1 MRNKRSIL
9 MSMKNRVSKMM
20 GAAATEVAPP
30 ENPDRVHN
38 QVPPGPKTAPGHM
51 MAFMAKE
58 SSVLKENASLRQE
71 NEALKS
77 FEVSIDLIDE
87 VPGRRRV
94 LSPEEYASLLENL
107 RVNVL
112 ATPITLRSMG
122 NGRFEAISG
131 HNRLSVFR
139 DLGRLTISAFVRDF
153 DDAQAEAGALYA
165 NLLQSS
171 LPDFEKWQGFRR
183 LIAVT
188 GKTQAEVAKDAGID
202 RTLVTKLFAA
212 FESLPPAVIAKIAQ
226 KPSGIGWHFL
236 EEIKGKPQIERAVAA
251 LIDEGLSAKDAA
263 KLADE
268 APVKPTVERPSPVT
282 INRGN
287 KKFAQVASRPGQM
300 VVRFFDQAAQSSL
313 EAEIEALIRAKSKG

>member
-1 MRNKRSIL
+1 
-9 MSMKNRVSKMM
+9 
-20 GAAATEVAPP
+20 
-30 ENPDRVHN
+30 
-38 QVPPGPKTAPGHM
+38 
-51 MAFMAKE
+51 
-58 SSVLKENASLRQE
+58 
-71 NEALKS
+71 
-77 FEVSIDLIDE
+77 
-87 VPGRRRV
+87 

-107 RVNVL
+107 RVNIL
-112 ATPITLRSMG
+112 ATPITLRPMG

-139 DLGRLTISAFVRDF
+139 DLGRLTIPAFVRDF

-212 FESLPPAVIAKIAQ
+212 FESLPPAVISKIAQ
-226 KPSGIGWHFL
+226 KPSAVGLSFL
-236 EEIKGKPQIERAVAA
+236 LDIQGKPQVERAVAA
-251 LIDEGLSAKDAA
+251 MIDEGLSAKDAA

-268 APVKPTVERPSPVT
+268 APPKPVVDRLAPVM

-287 KKFAQVASRPGQM
+287 KKFAQVANRPGQM
-300 VVRFFDQAAQSSL
+300 VVRFFDQSAQDSL
-313 EAEIEALIRAKSKG
+313 AAEIEALIRAKSKG